1 LRNNGNIF
9 LLVFEKLKLI
19 TMLKI
24 GITGGIGVG
33 KSVVCKIFAAIG
45 IDIYDADSRA
55 KWLMNND
62 AVLVQEIK
70 NTFGEIAYADGQINR
85 TFMIEQILGSPITAK
100 KLEHL
105 VHPAVGRDFTN
116 FVNQIAQEK
125 PQTKY
130 VLKEAAL
137 LYEAN
142 SYKDLDKII
151 VVSANLDTRIARVLA
166 RDAHRNRE
174 QIEAIIAKQMP
185 DSEKIAK
192 ADFVIYND
200 NDNLLIPQVL
210 KIHHEISGYSP
221 LGE

>member
-1 LRNNGNIF
+1 MAIFF
-9 LLVFEKLKLI
+9 LLLFEKLKI
-19 TMLKI
+19 KTMLKI

-62 AVLVQEIK
+62 LSLVQEIK
-70 NTFGEIAYADGQINR
+70 NTFGEIAYTDGQINR
-85 TFMIEQILGSPITAK
+85 SFMIEQILGSPITAK

-116 FVNQIAQEK
+116 FVNQIALEK
-125 PQTKY
+125 LQSKY

-151 VVSANLDTRIARVLA
+151 VVSANLGTRIARVLA
-166 RDAHRNRE
+166 RDSHRNRE
-174 QIEAIIAKQMP
+174 QVSAIIAKQMP

-200 NDNLLIPQVL
+200 NDKLLIPQVL
-210 KIHHEISGYSP
+210 KIHHEILNNSKF
-221 LGE
+221 